1 MDPISISTD
10 PSWLL
15 AGMTVAG
22 EPLDPYHVSIGESI
36 EHFTSVLQGAFQAVM
51 GNTHEWPGV
60 TITTTS
66 PDNGS
71 LLVRIAVHE
80 VRRDPGPGTVDHPP
94 ARSALR
100 QAVHPVR
107 RVARHPPVTTSPDAP

>member
-22 EPLDPYHVSIGESI
+22 EPLDPHHVSIGESI
-36 EHFTSVLQGAFQAVM
+36 EHFTSVIQGAFQAVL

-60 TITTTS
+60 TITTTT

-80 VRRDPGPGTVDHPP
+80 VRRDPPTWIVLRPGAPFDKRFIRSGEWPGTP
-94 ARSALR
+94 R
-100 QAVHPVR
+100 
-107 RVARHPPVTTSPDAP
+107 